1 MTDSERDP
9 IMAELREIR
18 ARMVAKVGNDPGA
31 ILEYVERK
39 RSAAATDGGGQAP
52 PRDDASALDE
62 RSEE

>member
-39 RSAAATDGGGQAP
+39 RGATATDGGGSTP
-52 PRDDASALDE
+52 PRDDASASDE

>member
-1 MTDSERDP
+1 MTDEERDP

-39 RSAAATDGGGQAP
+39 RSATATDGGGQTP
-52 PRDDASALDE
+52 PRDDASTSDE
-62 RSEE
+62 RSES

>member
-1 MTDSERDP
+1 MTDAERDP

-39 RSAAATDGGGQAP
+39 RSATATDGGGQTRRGDEASTS
-52 PRDDASALDE
+52 DD